1 MKQSI
6 IQVKNVSFKYEGEE
20 NLPPVLDG
28 ASLEIEEGSF
38 AVILGHNG
46 SGKSTLAK
54 HLNGILVPSEGSVL
68 IDGMDTRDTERLLD
82 IRRTVG
88 MVFQNPDNQMV
99 ASVVED
105 DVAFAPENLGVPSE
119 EIRVRVDEALRLVD
133 MYDYRQHSPH
143 LLSGGQKQRVAIAG
157 VIAMRPR
164 CIVLDEPTAMLDPQG
179 RREVISTIKR
189 LCRENGITIVLI
201 THHMNEAVDADRV
214 FVMSKGRVVGEGTP
228 KEVFSKVETLKAE
241 GLTVPDTAELLWQLR
256 QKGLNF
262 PADALTVEECAQ
274 AIYKELS

>member
-1 MKQSI
+1 MSSI
-6 IQVKNVSFKYEGEE
+6 IHVKDVVFRYEGEE
-20 NLPPVLDG
+20 EPVLNK
-28 ASLEIEEGSF
+28 AALEIEEGAF
-38 AVILGHNG
+38 VVVLGHNG

-54 HLNGILVPSEGSVL
+54 HLNGILIPEEGSILV
-68 IDGMDTRDTERLLD
+68 DGMDTRDEEKLLD

-105 DVAFAPENLGVPSE
+105 DVAFAPENLGLPPD
-119 EIRVRVDEALRLVD
+119 EIRARVDEALKLVD
-133 MYDYRQHSPH
+133 MYDYREHAPH

-164 CIVLDEPTAMLDPQG
+164 CIVLDEPTAMLDPKG

-201 THHMNEAVDADRV
+201 THHMNEAIDADHV
-214 FVMSKGRVVGEGTP
+214 FVMSNGKVVSQGSP
-228 KEVFSKVETLKAE
+228 KEVFSNVEALKAE
-241 GLTVPDTAELLWQLR
+241 GLTVPDTTELLYEL
-256 QKGLNF
+256 KLSGFNLPEGTLN
-262 PADALTVEECAQ
+262 VEECAQ
-274 AIYKELS
+274 AISAALK